1 MTTMEKGQHL
11 HLDCFAGIAGDM
23 FLAAMIDLG
32 VPEAVIREGLAALD
46 VHGYTLRV
54 ERVRRMGLAGIDLH
68 VDCDEAH
75 GGCAHI
81 DPREGHGPVSVG
93 HHHDRHDHSHAHEP
107 ARAPAHDHRTY
118 ASIRAMIEGSRLPS
132 GARARALDIFARV
145 ARAEA
150 HLHGATLDE
159 VAFHEVGAIDSIV
172 DIVGA
177 ALALD
182 HLAPSR
188 VTSRRVP
195 LGHGFTRCAH
205 GEFPVPAPA
214 TVAILAEV
222 GAEVEDGG
230 AAIELCTPTGA
241 AILASCVDEYR
252 ELPAG
257 RVLRAGYGA
266 GDAAL
271 PDRPNLLRA
280 ILLEPPLAEDPAE
293 RDAVVIEAN
302 VDDMAPEWCGHL
314 MERLFAA
321 GARDVWYAPIVMKK
335 GRPALTVGALCA
347 VGAAAAVGSALLS
360 ESTTI
365 GYRQHAVSRRTL
377 SRSVVEVETRFG
389 RIPVKVA
396 SDGERALNAA
406 PEFEACRAAAER
418 HRVPLKEVYLAA
430 NTAYATRLADS
441 GRPG

>member
-32 VPEAVIREGLAALD
+32 VPEQVIREGLATLD

-54 ERVRRMGLAGIDLH
+54 ERVRRMGLAGVDLH

-81 DPREGHGPVSVG
+81 DPREGHGPLAGG
-93 HHHDRHDHSHAHEP
+93 HGHGQHDHDRAHAHLH
-107 ARAPAHDHRTY
+107 AHRTY
-118 ASIRAMIEGSRLPS
+118 ASIRAMIEASRLPT

-150 HLHGATLDE
+150 HLHGASLDE

-182 HLAPSR
+182 HLEPSR

-222 GAEVEDGG
+222 GAAVEDGA

-266 GDAAL
+266 GDAPL

-280 ILLEPPLAEDPAE
+280 ILLEPELVQDPAE

-302 VDDMAPEWCGHL
+302 VDDMSPEWCGHL

-321 GARDVWYAPIVMKK
+321 GARDVWYTPIVMKK

-347 VGAAAAVGSALLS
+347 AGAAAAVGSALLA

-377 SRSVVEVETRFG
+377 SRTVVEVETRFG
-389 RIPVKVA
+389 RLPVKVS

-418 HRVPLKEVYLAA
+418 HQVPLKEVYLAA
-430 NTAYATRLADS
+430 NAAYATRLAES